1 MIGEFRDQ
9 TQPHLLVVT
18 RCCASIP
25 QDFYILALTASFVLE
40 CEVVDDCSV
49 PLSSSL
55 RILLFSL
62 SRCGCVQVYSRALSY
77 SVADFEF
84 EFRFLLH
91 ELIDCSQE
99 NNANDWKDLSIGL
112 LRSFYTYPSPQT
124 RVTSFPFGVVLRFH
138 IELQKLQKYRYQ
150 TKGICTLLV

>member
-1 MIGEFRDQ
+1 M
-9 TQPHLLVVT
+9 VT

-25 QDFYILALTASFVLE
+25 QDFYILALAASFVLE

-49 PLSSSL
+49 SLSSSL
-55 RILLFSL
+55 RILLLSL

-91 ELIDCSQE
+91 DLIDCSQE

-124 RVTSFPFGVVLRFH
+124 WVTSPPFEVVLRFH
-138 IELQKLQKYRYQ
+138 IELQKLQKYKYQ
-150 TKGICTLLV
+150 TKGICTLLE

>member
-1 MIGEFRDQ
+1 MVI
-9 TQPHLLVVT
+9 

-25 QDFYILALTASFVLE
+25 QDFYILALATSFVFE

-55 RILLFSL
+55 RILLLSL

-84 EFRFLLH
+84 EFRFLHILV
-91 ELIDCSQE
+91 
-99 NNANDWKDLSIGL
+99 GL
-112 LRSFYTYPSPQT
+112 LVKVTTITRQGVHVGVLATAAELGWRS
-124 RVTSFPFGVVLRFH
+124 
-138 IELQKLQKYRYQ
+138 E
-150 TKGICTLLV
+150 